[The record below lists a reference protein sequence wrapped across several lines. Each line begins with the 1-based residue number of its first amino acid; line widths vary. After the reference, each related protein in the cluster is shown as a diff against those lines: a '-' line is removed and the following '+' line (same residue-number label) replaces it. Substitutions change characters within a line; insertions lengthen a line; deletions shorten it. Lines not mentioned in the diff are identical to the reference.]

1 MTIPKLDLRVDQ
13 GGYSV
18 TFPTALAQAQLDG
31 GAPRTR
37 LDILNQWVT
46 VGVQWTTGPLGYKY
60 LKQIQRYV
68 EIGDG
73 AGNGGGGAQFTID
86 LIIDHDYIEEYTAT
100 FVPGSFVLTNQ
111 TGDLY
116 IITAQ
121 LWVQPKVG
129 VDATWPSLEEYQ
141 SALLDEGGGA
151 LLL

>member
-1 MTIPKLDLRVDQ
+1 MTLNKLDMRVDQ
-13 GGYSV
+13 DGYTV

-37 LDILNQWVT
+37 LDILNQWIT
-46 VGVQWTTGPLGYKY
+46 VSVQWSTGPLGYKY
-60 LKQIQRYV
+60 LKQVQRYV

-100 FVPGSFVLTNQ
+100 FVPASMDLTNQ

-116 IITAQ
+116 IVTAQ

-129 VDATWPSLEEYQ
+129 VDASWPDMTEYQ
-141 SALLDEGGGA
+141 SALLDEDGGA
-151 LLL
+151 ILL